1 MGKRQFHWANAK
13 DPSGQGMQ
21 ICKEPEKK
29 KKDRSEYSKP
39 RSGEDEIR
47 EVGGGQI
54 RAFLGRDKNFILGE
68 MESYLRLHNMYLPIW
83 TAAFACR

>member
-29 KKDRSEYSKP
+29 KKRTGQNIVSPEVVKMKSERWEGARSELSWAV
-39 RSGEDEIR
+39 IR
-47 EVGGGQI
+47 
-54 RAFLGRDKNFILGE
+54 IL
-68 MESYLRLHNMYLPIW
+68 
-83 TAAFACR
+83 F

>member
-1 MGKRQFHWANAK
+1 
-13 DPSGQGMQ
+13 MQ

-29 KKDRSEYSKP
+29 KKKDWSEYSEP
-39 RSGEDEIR
+39 RSGKDEIR
-47 EVGGGQI
+47 EVGGGQM

-83 TAAFACR
+83 TAAFARR

>member
-1 MGKRQFHWANAK
+1 MGQMQKTQVDKTCKFAK
-13 DPSGQGMQ
+13 NR
-21 ICKEPEKK
+21 EKK
-29 KKDRSEYSKP
+29 KKDWSEYSEP
-39 RSGEDEIR
+39 RSGKDEIR

-83 TAAFACR
+83 TAAFARR